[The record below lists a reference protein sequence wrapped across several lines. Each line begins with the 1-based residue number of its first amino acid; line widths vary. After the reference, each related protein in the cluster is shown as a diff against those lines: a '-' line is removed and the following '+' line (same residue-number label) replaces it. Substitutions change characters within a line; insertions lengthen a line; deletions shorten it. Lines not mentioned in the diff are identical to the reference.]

1 MTDQKGGNK
10 MKKKLVTAMLGTMMA
25 VCMSAGGAGSVFA
38 AEATTSE
45 AAESEIVSVKVNCS
59 VQSEGHRLDTIEV
72 KVKNPDSL
80 KGIKAQDFTL
90 EGKSYTWGSEKEDGF
105 RSPDTHDF
113 SAVISSVTVDGD
125 TMTLG
130 ISDFTEK
137 YFYVDSYTVTCSK
150 NPALSFTKDQ
160 VTEEVTPVADDF
172 EQLTK
177 SFEGQPDLVY
187 NLFTPEDT
195 STPQPLVLAFHGS
208 GDQENT
214 KANRVV
220 TAWAEPA
227 AQEAHP
233 AYVLAPILSD
243 QSDEGQDLNIEQAVS
258 VVEDMIEAGWVDPD
272 RVYVTGKSLGGGNTI
287 HAAAQH
293 SDLFAA
299 ALPLCPAAQRFEGDD
314 LSVLKDMP
322 IWMVQAA
329 NDMIVP
335 IEGTREAYKA
345 ITEAG
350 NYKAKMKEYSQEE
363 MAARGIKDD
372 KHHDVEIIS
381 LEDATYADWLFAQRK
396 SDVSEAIDYIKV
408 HTSVPARGQ
417 RIDTI
422 EIYVNDPAVLEKI
435 KAEDFSLTGKAYT
448 WAGNPATGYRS
459 DETHDFTGTI
469 TELSVDGNKLT
480 LTVGEFPEKYFY
492 VDSFDVVCA
501 SNDSLSF
508 TKSDVAETTIDVAD
522 EFNHYS
528 ADRGAAFDYN
538 LYAPQTDGEAVPL
551 VLALHGSGDQM
562 NLQANRVAEAWASE
576 ENQAVRKAFVLAP
589 VFKDQSQEAAEE
601 IFDESVSLIRRL
613 IDLGMVDPNRVYVT
627 GKSMGGRNTD
637 KIYTEYNGLFAAAM
651 PLCGGFPEE
660 AKGRIENI
668 KDKPIWI
675 LQGDQDPNS
684 ELLAGSRE
692 LYETLQEL
700 GNEQAKYHEF
710 TVEEM
715 DAAGIG
721 YHDIEILVMEDETY
735 MEWLFA
741 QSLEN

>member
-1 MTDQKGGNK
+1 
-10 MKKKLVTAMLGTMMA
+10 MKKKLGSVMISMMA
-25 VCMSAGGAGSVFA
+25 VCLSLGGSGSVMA
-38 AEATTSE
+38 AQAATAD

-72 KVKNPDSL
+72 KVKNGDSL
-80 KGIKAQDFTL
+80 KGISAQDFIL
-90 EGKSYTWGSEKEDGF
+90 EGKSYTWGNKKEDGF

-113 SAVISSVTVDGD
+113 SATVSAVSVEGD
-125 TMTLG
+125 TMILS
-130 ISDFTEK
+130 ISDFSEK

-150 NPALSFTKDQ
+150 NPALSFTKEQ

-195 STPQPLVLAFHGS
+195 TTPQPLVLAFHGS

-227 AQEAHP
+227 AQKAHP

-258 VVEDMIEAGWVDPD
+258 VVEDMIEAGWVDPE

-314 LSVLKDMP
+314 LSVLSDMP
-322 IWMVQAA
+322 IWMVQGT
-329 NDMIVP
+329 NDMAVP
-335 IEGTREAYKA
+335 IEGTREAYKE
-345 ITEAG
+345 IVEAG
-350 NYKAKMKEYSQEE
+350 SYKIKMKEYSQEE
-363 MAARGIKDD
+363 MAARGIKDG

-381 LEDATYADWLFAQRK
+381 LEDATYADWLFEQKK
-396 SDVSEAIDYIKV
+396 SDINEAIDYIKV

-422 EIYVNDPAVLEKI
+422 EVYVNDATVLEGV
-435 KAEDFSLTGKAYT
+435 KAEDFSLFGKAYT
-448 WAGNPATGYRS
+448 WAANPATGYRS

-469 TELSVDGNKLT
+469 SEITTEGNKLT

-492 VDSFDVVCA
+492 VDSFEVVNS
-501 SNDSLSF
+501 SNEQLCF
-508 TKSDVAETTIDVAD
+508 TKADAAETTIDVVD
-522 EFNHYS
+522 EFNRYC

-538 LYAPQTDGEAVPL
+538 LYAPKTNKEAVPL
-551 VLALHGSGDQM
+551 VLVLHGSGDQM
-562 NLQANRVAEAWASE
+562 NLQANRVAEAWASK

-589 VFKDQSQEAAEE
+589 VFKDQSEEAAEE
-601 IFDESVSLIRRL
+601 IFDKSVSLIRRL
-613 IDLGMVDPNRVYVT
+613 IDLGMVDPTRVYVT
-627 GKSMGGRNTD
+627 GKSMGGKNTD
-637 KIYTEYNGLFAAAM
+637 KIFANYNGMFAAAM
-651 PLCGGFPEE
+651 PLCGGFPDET
-660 AKGRIENI
+660 KGKIENI
-668 KDKPIWI
+668 KNKPIWI
-675 LQGDQDPNS
+675 LQGDQDPHNA
-684 ELLAGSRE
+684 LLTGSRE
-692 LYETLQEL
+692 LYQMLKEI
-700 GNEQAKYHEF
+700 GNSQAKYYEF

-715 DAAGIG
+715 DEAGIG
-721 YHDIEILVMEDETY
+721 YHDIEILAMEDEKF
-735 MEWLFA
+735 MEWMFEQRLD
-741 QSLEN
+741 Q

>member
-1 MTDQKGGNK
+1 
-10 MKKKLVTAMLGTMMA
+10 MKRKLVTAILGTVMA
-25 VCMSAGGAGSVFA
+25 IGLCTADMGSTS
-38 AEATTSE
+38 AEAASVQET
-45 AAESEIVSVKVNCS
+45 AESAIVSVKVNCS
-59 VQSEGHRLDTIEV
+59 VPSEGHRLDSIEV
-72 KVKNPDSL
+72 KVNDPQL
-80 KGIKAQDFTL
+80 LTGISANSFSL
-90 EGKSYTWGSEKEDGF
+90 EGKSYTWGSEKEFGF
-105 RSPDTHDF
+105 RSEDTHDF
-113 SAVISSVTVDGD
+113 TATISGVSIDGD
-125 TMTLG
+125 TMTLT

-137 YFYVDSYTVTCSK
+137 YFYVDSYTVTCST
-150 NPALSFTKDQ
+150 NPALSFTKEQ
-160 VTEEVTPVADDF
+160 VTEEVTAVADEF

-243 QSDEGQDLNIEQAVS
+243 QSNEGQDLNIDQAIS

-272 RVYVTGKSLGGGNTI
+272 RVYVTGKSLGGGNTL
-287 HAAAQH
+287 HAAIEY

-299 ALPLCPAAQRFEGDD
+299 ALPLCPAAQRFEELDITAI
-314 LSVLKDMP
+314 KDMP
-322 IWMVQAA
+322 VWMVQGT
-329 NDMIVP
+329 NDMAVP
-335 IEGTREAYKA
+335 IEGTREAYQA
-345 ITEAG
+345 LLDAG
-350 NYKAKMKEYSQEE
+350 SYKVKMKEYSQEE
-363 MAARGIKDD
+363 MAARGIKDE

-381 LEDATYADWLFAQRK
+381 LEDATYADWLFAQKK
-396 SDVSEAIDYIKV
+396 SDVNEAVDYIKV
-408 HTSVPARGQ
+408 HTSVPATGQ

-422 EIYVNDPAVLEKI
+422 ELYVNDAAVLEGI
-435 KAEDFSLTGKAYT
+435 KAEDFILTGKAYK
-448 WAGNPATGYRS
+448 WAGNPATGYRT
-459 DETHDFTGTI
+459 DDTHDFTGTI
-469 TELSVDGNKLT
+469 SEVAVEGNKLT

-492 VDSFDVVCA
+492 VDSFEVVCA
-501 SNDSLSF
+501 SNENLSF
-508 TKSDVAETTIDVAD
+508 TKADVRETTIDVVD
-522 EFNHYS
+522 EFNRYS

-538 LYAPQTDGEAVPL
+538 LYAPETNGEAVPL

-576 ENQAVRKAFVLAP
+576 ENQAKRKAFVLAP
-589 VFKDQSQEAAEE
+589 VFKDQSEEAADE
-601 IFDESVSLIRRL
+601 IFEQSVSFIRKL
-613 IDLGMVDPNRVYVT
+613 IDLGMVDANRVYVT

-637 KIYTEYNGLFAAAM
+637 KIYVNYNGLFAAAM
-651 PLCGGFPEE
+651 PLCGGFPDD
-660 AKGRIENI
+660 AKNKIENI
-668 KDKPIWI
+668 KNKPIWI
-675 LQGDQDPNS
+675 LQGDQDPNTS
-684 ELLAGSRE
+684 LLTGSRE
-692 LYETLQEL
+692 LYQTLQDL

-715 DAAGIG
+715 DEAGIG
-721 YHDIEILVMEDETY
+721 YHDIEILAMEDETF